1 MTSLLP
7 TTETRSPTIPQDPL
21 ETIQIY
27 QQSIQSGI
35 KKKLDQLIISL
46 SGFSGLIRTTA
57 QKEEEEN
64 ELQI

>member
-46 SGFSGLIRTTA
+46 SGFSGWFETA
-57 QKEEEEN
+57 PKEEEEN
-64 ELQI
+64 ESW